1 MLHRYTVTR
10 YVQLHR
16 SQLVC
21 GPLSYVNIERHYSEY
36 PEVLVLL
43 GRKIE
48 EFDEM
53 DGFGELMQLLE
64 NDIPECRR
72 RLKESHANLE
82 KVASYCEGNYL
93 QVRRLH

>member
-1 MLHRYTVTR
+1 
-10 YVQLHR
+10 
-16 SQLVC
+16 LVSEETGSYCFC
-21 GPLSYVNIERHYSEY
+21 GVVIVNCKGI
-36 PEVLVLL
+36 
-43 GRKIE
+43 KKK
-48 EFDEM
+48 M

-93 QVRRLH
+93 QVR

>member
-1 MLHRYTVTR
+1 M
-10 YVQLHR
+10 R
-16 SQLVC
+16 SASFC
-21 GPLSYVNIERHYSEY
+21 HWRDRDEEG
-36 PEVLVLL
+36 EVYRFVFVLAKKL
-43 GRKIE
+43 TK
-48 EFDEM
+48 M

-93 QVRRLH
+93 QVSQLY

>member
-1 MLHRYTVTR
+1 VLH
-10 YVQLHR
+10 QLNR
-16 SQLVC
+16 AQLVC
-21 GPLSYVNIERHYSEY
+21 GPLSYVNNERHYSENR
-36 PEVLVLL
+36 EVLFVF

-48 EFDEM
+48 EFNEM

>member
-1 MLHRYTVTR
+1 
-10 YVQLHR
+10 
-16 SQLVC
+16 
-21 GPLSYVNIERHYSEY
+21 
-36 PEVLVLL
+36 
-43 GRKIE
+43 
-48 EFDEM
+48 M

-93 QVRRLH
+93 QVRQLYWHNLWSALLTNNLLLLYGKSSSSRDLYFSQCITLKYILHYFQIWNNR

>member
-1 MLHRYTVTR
+1 
-10 YVQLHR
+10 
-16 SQLVC
+16 
-21 GPLSYVNIERHYSEY
+21 
-36 PEVLVLL
+36 
-43 GRKIE
+43 
-48 EFDEM
+48 M

-93 QVRRLH
+93 QVRQLYWHNLWVDVTDTTVVYTSQIHYRHERRVARDIDSAFLKTEIINEK

>member
-1 MLHRYTVTR
+1 
-10 YVQLHR
+10 
-16 SQLVC
+16 
-21 GPLSYVNIERHYSEY
+21 VNKST
-36 PEVLVLL
+36 
-43 GRKIE
+43 K
-48 EFDEM
+48 M

-93 QVRRLH
+93 QVRQLLT

>member
-1 MLHRYTVTR
+1 
-10 YVQLHR
+10 
-16 SQLVC
+16 
-21 GPLSYVNIERHYSEY
+21 
-36 PEVLVLL
+36 VLYNGCLKV
-43 GRKIE
+43 KK
-48 EFDEM
+48 FAKM

-93 QVRRLH
+93 QVRRLYCQLLNYLCTTQQVEFYV